1 MSRSFWKNR
10 QRNSQTINRLSLVS
24 ADLVG
29 KKVLNNFLLSSAP
42 DSLKLFH
49 LEYKGEAKNI
59 LDGLSRILA
68 TVTYEIYLDGLT
80 IDTKEIK
87 KIIEASFTVKRLVF
101 KDCKISLTDHLLI
114 DTSRKYQFAE
124 LWFFNCF
131 NSDIQGLKMIFGNL
145 SISNLWRSD
154 FTLVMNYHEEYNILS
169 KLNNTFKSETER
181 VINVVVNSM
190 TEHFIYDFYNN
201 GRYEANF
208 TADKNSLT
216 PVGFK
221 IQKRSDFLEYA
232 MIKNSLRHG
241 YARHISNENNGEYS
255 EEGFRFK
262 GNVFG
267 LYKLKNPDGSVR
279 YQVYENGNLVKD
291 NLSCWERRKINKGSL
306 CWTKYFK
313 DPESID
319 SCYGVTDEKTSI
331 QRFNPPIE
339 FDILYEEAKYRMKI
353 LKGQNNAV
361 FPADLLSDKGKAFY
375 EKHKELYDEIRAL
388 KQKNFDEEEKQPEG
402 VNQQYN
408 TKEEKVMKARIENIL
423 EDMSFQ
429 KAKVSILKNI
439 PKPQT

>member
-1 MSRSFWKNR
+1 
-10 QRNSQTINRLSLVS
+10 
-24 ADLVG
+24 
-29 KKVLNNFLLSSAP
+29 
-42 DSLKLFH
+42 
-49 LEYKGEAKNI
+49 
-59 LDGLSRILA
+59 
-68 TVTYEIYLDGLT
+68 
-80 IDTKEIK
+80 
-87 KIIEASFTVKRLVF
+87 
-101 KDCKISLTDHLLI
+101 
-114 DTSRKYQFAE
+114 
-124 LWFFNCF
+124 
-131 NSDIQGLKMIFGNL
+131 
-145 SISNLWRSD
+145 
-154 FTLVMNYHEEYNILS
+154 MNYREKYNIVKKFS
-169 KLNNTFKSETER
+169 SDTER
-181 VINVVVNSM
+181 VINVIVESM
-190 TEHFIYDFYNN
+190 TEHFIYKYTQNN
-201 GRYEANF
+201 GETANF
-208 TADKNSLT
+208 TADKNFTT
-216 PVGFK
+216 PFGFK
-221 IQKRSDFLEYA
+221 IQKRDDFASYS
-232 MIKNSLRHG
+232 MIKSYSTHG
-241 YARHISNENNGEYS
+241 YSRCISKEANEEYT
-255 EEGFRFK
+255 EEGFYVEDK
-262 GNVFG
+262 AFG
-267 LYKLKNPDGSVR
+267 LIKRIEKNGSVR

-402 VNQQYN
+402 VNRQQN
-408 TKEEKVMKARIENIL
+408 TEEEKVMKARIENIL